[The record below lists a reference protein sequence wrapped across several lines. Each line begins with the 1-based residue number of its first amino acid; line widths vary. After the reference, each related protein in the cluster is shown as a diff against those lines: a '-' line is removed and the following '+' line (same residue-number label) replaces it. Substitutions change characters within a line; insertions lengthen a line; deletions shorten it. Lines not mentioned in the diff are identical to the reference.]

1 MKGMKYWLV
10 TTEHLKERL
19 LFNDLDDFKAGM
31 NYVALCSQLP
41 HIKIMAFI
49 LMSNHI
55 HFVLECELADA
66 EAFVLKFKKLYSQYY
81 SHKYSY
87 KELLRKS
94 MVDYKEIY
102 LSDDSFINAIAYVQM
117 NSVAAN
123 LVFDSFSYQWGTG
136 SSFFG
141 EKPLNIKHLGDLSA
155 RKRAAIM
162 HSREPLPSH
171 FLVHEDG
178 YILPSSYVD
187 VKFVES
193 VFKSPNR
200 MRFFL
205 NKSSKAKISQNRNT
219 ISPTFNDQFLV
230 SAVSVLCK
238 SVFKTQSVEELTEIQ
253 MAELVRQL
261 RYRFSAGI
269 NQISRVLNISLERT
283 SLILDNFRG

>member
-1 MKGMKYWLV
+1 ML
-10 TTEHLKERL
+10 H
-19 LFNDLDDFKAGM
+19 
-31 NYVALCSQLP
+31 YV
-41 HIKIMAFI
+41 H
-49 LMSNHI
+49 
-55 HFVLECELADA
+55 
-66 EAFVLKFKKLYSQYY
+66 
-81 SHKYSY
+81 SY
-87 KELLRKS
+87 RIS
-94 MVDYKEIY
+94 RSWHSFSCQIT
-102 LSDDSFINAIAYVQM
+102 FINAIAYVQM

-123 LVFDSFSYQWGTG
+123 LVFDSF
-136 SSFFG
+136 G
-141 EKPLNIKHLGDLSA
+141 EKPLNVKHLGDLSA

-238 SVFKTQSVEELTEIQ
+238 SVFKTQSIEELSENQ
-253 MAELVRQL
+253 LAELVRQL

-283 SLILDNFRG
+283 SLILDSFRG